1 LLNPW
6 RAIAVAATV
15 LACAAIVTT
24 YRVFSQTYDEPAHI
38 ASGMEWIDLGT
49 YHYEAQ
55 HPPLARIAAAAGP
68 YVIGARSAHKI
79 NQFYE
84 GNVILGA
91 GDRYRDVLAAARLG
105 ELPFFLGLCL
115 VMWLWARRLVGE
127 SGAALA
133 VLFTATN
140 PNLLAHA
147 ALATTDMAP
156 ATLTIAAMY
165 AYAMWIDAPTRRR
178 TIVFGAT
185 LGLAAVSK
193 FSAIAFLGAALLLAE
208 LWRALAARRL
218 APPGALTRRQCA
230 RGLCVAFVS
239 AFLVVW
245 AAYRFSVGAPEPGWP
260 PLPAPEL
267 FRGVEAFMSHGT
279 LGHPAFLLGETS
291 LTGWWYYF
299 PVALAVKTPVPLLL
313 LGLIGV
319 VEAVRS
325 ARARDF
331 ESVLP
336 LIGVVAVLG
345 IAMLS
350 AVDIGIRHVLALY
363 PFLSL
368 LAARGALLL
377 WREAARPRVTRAIA
391 TITVCISIYITLRAH
406 PDFLSYFNPLAG
418 AHPERILVDSNL
430 DWGQDLY
437 RLAAVDKR
445 LHMDSLRVAYFG
457 SADLA
462 AVGVPNARVLRR
474 NERVTGWVAASQT
487 MLAGVW
493 VDSAYAWLYKYEP
506 VGRVGHSI
514 VLYLVPPPS
523 VTSR

>member
-1 LLNPW
+1 LRTPW
-6 RAIAVAATV
+6 RALAFLTALIGAV
-15 LACAAIVTT
+15 AIVTT

-68 YVIGARSAHKI
+68 YLIGARSTHKI

-91 GDRYRDVLAAARLG
+91 GDRYRDVLAAARWG
-105 ELPFFLGLCL
+105 ELPFFLALCL
-115 VMWLWARRLVGE
+115 VMWLWARRLLGE

-133 VLFTATN
+133 ILFTATN

-156 ATLTIAAMY
+156 ATLTVAAMY

-208 LWRALAARRL
+208 LWRARATRRL
-218 APPGALTRRQCA
+218 APPGELTKQQCA
-230 RGLCVAFVS
+230 RALGIAFVS

-245 AAYRFSVGAPEPGWP
+245 AAYRFSVGAPLPGWP

-267 FRGVEAFMSHGT
+267 FRGIAMFVSHGT

-299 PVALAVKTPVPLLL
+299 PVALAVKTPLPLLL
-313 LGLIGV
+313 LALVGG
-319 VEAVRS
+319 VEAIRS
-325 ARARDF
+325 ARAREF

-336 LIGVVAVLG
+336 LIGVIAVLG
-345 IAMLS
+345 VAMLS

-363 PFLSL
+363 PFMSL
-368 LAARGALLL
+368 MAARGALSL
-377 WREAARPRVTRAIA
+377 WRDMSRPRVTRAITA
-391 TITVCISIYITLRAH
+391 AAVGSSIYITLRTH
-406 PDFLSYFNPLAG
+406 PDFLAYFNPLAG
-418 AHPERILVDSNL
+418 ANPERVLVDSNL

-437 RLAAVDKR
+437 RLAAVDAR

-462 AVGVPNARVLRR
+462 AVGVPNARILGQH
-474 NERVTGWVAASQT
+474 ERVTGWVAASQT
-487 MLAGVW
+487 LLAGVW
-493 VDSAYAWLYKYEP
+493 VDSSYAWLYKYEP
-506 VGRVGHSI
+506 VGRVGHSM
-514 VLYLVPPPS
+514 VLYLVPA
-523 VTSR
+523 R